1 MNFSGVFYLP
11 TYPIYNTYNWEHDY
25 RLFFVLAKKIIFK
38 FWFLYLTEAQLWGP
52 YKELE
57 KTVDAAIRK
66 KQLDAVHDLE
76 VALKRHKPDFISLL
90 KNPVWY

>member
-1 MNFSGVFYLP
+1 
-11 TYPIYNTYNWEHDY
+11 
-25 RLFFVLAKKIIFK
+25 
-38 FWFLYLTEAQLWGP
+38 LTEAQLWGP

-90 KNPVWY
+90 KNPV